1 MADIDGAGQ
10 QILTNAYTK
19 FLAARSSMVNRLV
32 QLGKGRFRSELVV
45 DAVVTGVLEYVG
57 RVVADP
63 NRYGDQLNDVPQGPN
78 RVQAYVDLLTDDVIL
93 LFQQIS
99 FGSSTTS
106 GGTPPPPPIGRPPG
120 RRR

>member
-1 MADIDGAGQ
+1 MANIDGAGQ

-32 QLGKGRFRSELVV
+32 QLGKGRFRSEVV
-45 DAVVTGVLEYVG
+45 IDAVITGVVEYVG

-63 NRYGDQLNDVPQGPN
+63 NRYADHLNDVPPGPT
-78 RVQAYVDLLTDDVIL
+78 RVQVYVDLLTDDFIL

-106 GGTPPPPPIGRPPG
+106 GGPPPPPIGRPPG